1 MNKQLETNNFTLA
14 IAIHNPGDELR
25 TALKKVHSQKLDDST
40 IFFVYNSEFDGEYD
54 DIADIGEED
63 LDANLTLGLYNDVDG
78 MFYPSDVLTES
89 LANQGGVGKDDIS
102 VDFLNSI
109 DPNDYDDEINAEVK
123 RIKDTYYVSDSM
135 KDETIAK
142 KKAESQQATN
152 DSDDAKSAESQTN
165 DGSQQSTQAQEQ
177 SSNSNVLPNEPEQV
191 ADNSFNE
198 EQPVQEENELPQDSS
213 AQNAYDEAHVDPLL
227 SMAAERFKNECT
239 TEIPQ
244 FDQWTTEQI
253 RPAIVQANINLGKE
267 QDNAIFAIYDKLTA
281 ERDKFERNFEDTI
294 KEETEKHDQTI
305 KTIND
310 NKAVKIHDLKSQ
322 NEKGYEKAKEDF
334 VQSQRPVLENKFDS
348 DHREEFNKTLAIK
361 IADAENQ
368 TQEEIDQENINYDNW
383 RAEQEDRYLSE
394 HLEKVDITPEINEF
408 EKKAEIEINHLKEA
422 SQNFID
428 QVGVVTQNIDEKRK
442 QAVAKYQQAQQE
454 LQTYKDTFDAR
465 VAEETARQVNEQTHD
480 LQEKLRK
487 ADAENDDQRK
497 KLHDMTQQNAEES
510 QAAVRKH
517 NDELAARDDHWRK
530 RIAEIEKNNDQKLQ
544 KERAQNES
552 MLHEKDAKIKQL
564 KAEKEKAENDSKT
577 MTGLVQQLQRRSFGQ
592 EQSRYLDEP
601 PVQQTRRKTVNEE
614 PVEPRKSESEKKS
627 KMSTGTKV
635 ALTVAGIAVA
645 GSLGFS
651 AYVIGESNAQ
661 NAQTTSQ
668 TQNQS
673 PSVVSDTE
681 NTQPKQYQKGDT
693 WTYNAPNHKKYT
705 VTMDS
710 PTKGHYKDD
719 NGVTHTIVIS
729 NQN

>member
-14 IAIHNPGDELR
+14 IAIHKPGDELIE
-25 TALKKVHSQKLDDST
+25 ALKKVHSQKLDDQT
-40 IFFVYNSEFDGEYD
+40 YFFAYDSEFDGDYD
-54 DIADIGEED
+54 EIADLGEED
-63 LDANLTLGLYNDVDG
+63 LNATMSLGLYNNIDD

-89 LANQGGVGKDDIS
+89 LANQGGVSKDDIS
-102 VDFLNSI
+102 VDFLSSL
-109 DPNDYDDEINAEVK
+109 DPNDYDDEINTEVK

-142 KKAESQQATN
+142 KKAESQQTDKNSDNENQVELQKDSNSQQFAQPQEQVS
-152 DSDDAKSAESQTN
+152 DSDLGKGENEQTF
-165 DGSQQSTQAQEQ
+165 DDI
-177 SSNSNVLPNEPEQV
+177 PNEG
-191 ADNSFNE
+191 
-198 EQPVQEENELPQDSS
+198 QPISEDNELPQDSS
-213 AQNAYDEAHVDPLL
+213 AQNAYDEAHIDPLL

-253 RPAIVQANINLGKE
+253 RPAIVQSNINLSKE
-267 QDNAIFAIYDKLTA
+267 QDNTIFAIYDKLVA
-281 ERDKFERNFEDTI
+281 ERDKLERNFEETI
-294 KEETEKHDQTI
+294 KEETNKHDQVL

-310 NKAVKIHDLKSQ
+310 NKAVKIHDLKSK
-322 NEKGYEKAKEDF
+322 NEKGYEKAKEDYI
-334 VQSQRPVLENKFDS
+334 QSQRPVLENKFDS
-348 DHREEFNKTLAIK
+348 DHREEFNKTLAMK
-361 IADAENQ
+361 IADVENQ
-368 TQEEIDQENINYDNW
+368 AQEEIDQENINYDNW

-394 HLEKVDITPEINEF
+394 HLEKVDITSEINEF
-408 EKKAEIEINHLKEA
+408 EKKAEVEINHLKEA

-442 QAVAKYQQAQQE
+442 QAVAQYQQAQQE

-487 ADAENDDQRK
+487 ADAENDEQRK
-497 KLHDMTQQNAEES
+497 KLHDMNQQNAEES
-510 QAAVRKH
+510 QAAVRRH
-517 NDELAARDDHWRK
+517 NDEMSARDDYWRK
-530 RIAEIEKNNDQKLQ
+530 KIEEIEKKNSLKIQD
-544 KERAQNES
+544 ERAQNES
-552 MLHEKDAKIKQL
+552 MMHEKDAKIKQL

-592 EQSRYLDEP
+592 EQSRYIDEP
-601 PVQQTRRKTVNEE
+601 PVQQTHRKTVNEE
-614 PVEPRKSESEKKS
+614 TIGSRKAENEKKS

-635 ALTVAGIAVA
+635 ALTVAGIAAA

-668 TQNQS
+668 AQNQN

-693 WTYNAPNHKKYT
+693 WTYIAPNHKKYT

-710 PTKGHYKDD
+710 PTKGHYKDA